1 MFTRNEPKHRKVF
14 SWRHI
19 SVCPYTRAY
28 NQRMT

>member
-14 SWRHI
+14 SSHPI
-19 SVCPYTRAY
+19 SLCQYTRAY